1 MLKIE
6 IFQENVRVETRSIPS
21 KDDKPGR
28 TIYEQIAYAHLGG
41 KFPIEMKLTLEKD
54 QEPYSAGTYTPHSS
68 SYVVNNFG
76 GLELKRFGMIIEPLE
91 DKPIDIGLKKTMA

>member
-6 IFQENVRVETRSIPS
+6 VFPENVRVETRTIPS
-21 KDDKPGR
+21 KDDRPGR

-54 QEPYSAGTYTPHSS
+54 QQPYAAGTYTPHSS

-76 GLELKRFGMIIEPLE
+76 GLELKRFGMVVEALE
-91 DKPIDIGLKKTMA
+91 DEL

>member
-1 MLKIE
+1 MTRSS
-6 IFQENVRVETRSIPS
+6 QNVRVETRSISS

-76 GLELKRFGMIIEPLE
+76 GLELKRFGMLIESLDE
-91 DKPIDIGLKKTMA
+91 

>member
-6 IFQENVRVETRSIPS
+6 IFPENVRVETRSIPS

-41 KFPIEMKLTLEKD
+41 KFPVEMKLTLEKD
-54 QEPYSAGTYTPHSS
+54 QQAYAAGIYTPHSS
-68 SYVVNNFG
+68 SYAINNFG
-76 GLELKRFGMIIEPLE
+76 GLELKRFGMVL
-91 DKPIDIGLKKTMA
+91 DAIDIKQQDIRR

>member
-6 IFQENVRVETRSIPS
+6 IFPENVRVETRNIPS
-21 KDDKPGR
+21 KDDRPGR
-28 TIYEQIAYAHLGG
+28 TIYEQVAYAHLGG

-54 QEPYSAGTYTPHSS
+54 QEPYAVGVYTPHSS

-76 GLELKRFGMIIEPLE
+76 GLELKRFGMIIESSE
-91 DKPIDIGLKKTMA
+91 E

>member
-6 IFQENVRVETRSIPS
+6 IFPENVRVETRNIAG
-21 KDDKPGR
+21 KEDRPGR

-54 QEPYSAGTYTPHSS
+54 QEPYAAGIYTPHSA

-76 GLELKRFGMIIEPLE
+76 GLELKRFGMVL
-91 DKPIDIGLKKTMA
+91 DAIDVKQKDVRREMTA